1 MKLPGD
7 KEMKGKKELS
17 LLLLA
22 ALAVISAIGFTDKVQ
37 SNTENPNWSKVVFVV
52 S

>member
-1 MKLPGD
+1 MKR
-7 KEMKGKKELS
+7 KKELS
-17 LLLLA
+17 LLWLA
-22 ALAVISAIGFTDKVQ
+22 ALAVISTIGFIDNVQ